1 MKARATYAV
10 VRLVREADTRQNFS
24 DDCFEPEACIQLSPP
39 QASAE
44 DPRRLCVLAISKLV
58 LNEDFRL
65 RFGHSKAIG
74 VNAVTDIGDTC
85 RYLS

>member
-24 DDCFEPEACIQLSPP
+24 DDCFEPEACIQLSPL
-39 QASAE
+39 QARKTRGGFA
-44 DPRRLCVLAISKLV
+44 VLAISKLV

-65 RFGHSKAIG
+65 RFGH
-74 VNAVTDIGDTC
+74 
-85 RYLS
+85 